1 MKGGISRMSKVVVY
15 TKNICPGC
23 SSVKGWLEGNGVE
36 FEVRNVED
44 GNKEVAQKNKDAVF
58 GMGFQAVPVTVV
70 EGAKPIVGF
79 NVPELE
85 KALGL

>member
-1 MKGGISRMSKVVVY
+1 MSKVVVY

-36 FEVRNVED
+36 FDVRNVED
-44 GNKEVAQKNKDAVF
+44 ADKEVAQKNKEAVF
-58 GMGFQAVPVTVV
+58 EMGFQAVPVTVI
-70 EGAKPIVGF
+70 EGAEPIVGF
-79 NVPELE
+79 DPPKLE